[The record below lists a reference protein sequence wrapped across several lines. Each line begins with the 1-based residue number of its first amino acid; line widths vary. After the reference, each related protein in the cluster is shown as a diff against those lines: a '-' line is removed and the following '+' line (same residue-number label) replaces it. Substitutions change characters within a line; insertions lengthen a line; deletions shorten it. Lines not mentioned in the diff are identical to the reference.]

1 MRSYLMSKQTLSVEI
16 APDLL
21 QIKSM
26 RYYLNKWQPDFVSIS
41 NLSRFS
47 FDSIMQCASYIQK
60 ALNIPVVIHLTG
72 ISHNKREIDGS
83 LKILRQNNISSL
95 LLLRGDKNGHIKN
108 DFPYASELVKYV
120 KSKNDKFKIM
130 GACYPEVHPEAQSLV
145 EDIQHLKT
153 KVNAGCTQLIS
164 QMFFDNQ
171 KYYQFI
177 KETNKQNI
185 KVPILAGIM
194 PITEMQTV
202 NWLKKIKM
210 DIPQFI
216 QNNNDLKQA
225 GIKFTIEQIND
236 LYKNNV
242 DGIHLYTMNNWS
254 ATDEII
260 KNIKRSELNE

>member
-1 MRSYLMSKQTLSVEI
+1 MSKQTLSVEI
-16 APDLL
+16 APDML
-21 QIKSM
+21 QIKSI
-26 RYYLNKWQPDFVSIS
+26 RYYLNKWHPDFVSIS

-47 FDSIMQCASYIQK
+47 FDSIMQCANYVKKEI
-60 ALNIPVVIHLTG
+60 NIPVIIHITG
-72 ISHNKREIDGS
+72 INRDRNEIDR
-83 LKILRQNNISSL
+83 LLTHVHNNNIHNL
-95 LLLRGDKNGHIKN
+95 LLLRGDNHGHIKN

-120 KSKNDKFKIM
+120 KSKNDEFKIM

-153 KVNAGCTQLIS
+153 KVNAGCNQLIS

-177 KETNKQNI
+177 DETKKQNI
-185 KVPILAGIM
+185 NVPILAGIM

-216 QNNNDLKQA
+216 QNNNDIKQA